1 MEFTPKS
8 LAIFDKLA
16 SKYNWLGDWRKQLTK
31 LKNPN
36 QLNPEIE
43 FIEIDKY
50 LMGFVQ
56 ANNLSKVWR
65 GKGWFQSLQNWFER
79 TERFSLS
86 REELLKPIDIG
97 FDLDEAQDEF
107 LEEESFYSS
116 LVYCE
121 NLKEHFTYNPSW
133 AEYVEELKSDLPE
146 REVKAKEGGCINLG
160 FFHLDLR
167 KRLERKLLKI
177 AEQIEEEQEKKEFIA
192 YLLFV
197 KAKMPAFLA
206 SKIFLEED
214 YQPEFDHCI
223 IEEPP
228 QNTMVIETLPE
239 IEDPFVSLR
248 ELRQLFRNKPKNMG
262 VL

>member
-50 LMGFVQ
+50 LMSFVKS
-56 ANNLSKVWR
+56 NNLSKVWR
-65 GKGWFQSLQNWFER
+65 GKGWFKSLQNWFER

-86 REELLKPIDIG
+86 REELLTPID
-97 FDLDEAQDEF
+97 FEEEAEEKEYDF

-133 AEYVEELKSDLPE
+133 ASYVDSLKADLPD
-146 REVKAKEGGCINLG
+146 REVKAKEGRCINLG
-160 FFHLDLR
+160 FFHIDLR
-167 KRLERKLLKI
+167 KKLEGKLLKI
-177 AEQIEEEQEKKEFIA
+177 AEQMEEEEQKEFIA

-214 YQPEFDHCI
+214 YQAEFDHLI
-223 IEEPP
+223 IEP
-228 QNTMVIETLPE
+228 QEQTITTVEILPE
-239 IEDPFVSLR
+239 IEDPFVSLA
-248 ELRQLFRNKPKNMG
+248 ELRSLFRTNQNKMEI
-262 VL
+262 